1 MARSV
6 TVCID
11 TNVLLGFFNNE
22 PDKVES
28 CTAFFQLLFAK
39 RITSVVASITLLRL
53 AAVLTVANQCAEAER
68 IVKSME
74 SLPLFSIA
82 EFRNSWVLRTAT
94 LKKATRLA
102 IADAIIL
109 STAIET
115 SCSYLITFDTD
126 FKSVGEIQI
135 VTPQKIIGN
144 YISSDFLIPSVFY
157 RHYQ

>member
-28 CTAFFQLLFAK
+28 CAAFFQLLFTK
-39 RITSVVASITLLRL
+39 RIKSVVATLTILEL
-53 AAVLTVANQCAEAER
+53 AAILSAADQSVEAER
-68 IVKSME
+68 IVKSIE
-74 SLPLFSIA
+74 SLPLFSIV
-82 EFRNSWVLRTAT
+82 EFRNGWILRTAA
-94 LKKATRLA
+94 LKKANGLA

-115 SCSYLITFDTD
+115 RCSCLITFDTD
-126 FKSVGEIQI
+126 FMRIGEIQ
-135 VTPQKIIGN
+135 VLTPQK
-144 YISSDFLIPSVFY
+144 FLEL
-157 RHYQ
+157 QN

>member
-28 CTAFFQLLFAK
+28 CTAFFQLLFTK
-39 RITSVVASITLLRL
+39 RIKSVVATITLLEL
-53 AAVLTVANQCAEAER
+53 AAILTAADQSTEAER
-68 IVKSME
+68 IVKSIE

-82 EFRNSWVLRTAT
+82 EFRNGWILRTAVI
-94 LKKATRLA
+94 KKTNRLA

-115 SCSYLITFDTD
+115 RCSYLITFDTD
-126 FKSVGEIQI
+126 FKSVGGIQI
-135 VTPQKIIGN
+135 LTPQK
-144 YISSDFLIPSVFY
+144 FLEL
-157 RHYQ
+157 QN

>member
-1 MARSV
+1 MARPV

-39 RITSVVASITLLRL
+39 RIKSVVSTITLLEL
-53 AAVLTVANQCAEAER
+53 AAILTAANQYAEAER
-68 IVKSME
+68 IINSIE

-82 EFRNSWVLRTAT
+82 EFRNGWILRTAA
-94 LKKATRLA
+94 LKKANRLA
-102 IADAIIL
+102 IADAIIV

-126 FKSVGEIQI
+126 FSRIRDIPVL
-135 VTPQKIIGN
+135 TPQKFIELQ
-144 YISSDFLIPSVFY
+144 ISG
-157 RHYQ
+157 

>member
-1 MARSV
+1 M

-39 RITSVVASITLLRL
+39 RIKSVVSTITLLEL
-53 AAVLTVANQCAEAER
+53 AAILTAANQYAEAER
-68 IVKSME
+68 IINSIE

-82 EFRNSWVLRTAT
+82 EFRNGWILRTAA
-94 LKKATRLA
+94 LKKANRLA
-102 IADAIIL
+102 IADAIIV

-126 FKSVGEIQI
+126 FSRVRDIP
-135 VTPQKIIGN
+135 VLTPQKFIELQ
-144 YISSDFLIPSVFY
+144 ISG
-157 RHYQ
+157 